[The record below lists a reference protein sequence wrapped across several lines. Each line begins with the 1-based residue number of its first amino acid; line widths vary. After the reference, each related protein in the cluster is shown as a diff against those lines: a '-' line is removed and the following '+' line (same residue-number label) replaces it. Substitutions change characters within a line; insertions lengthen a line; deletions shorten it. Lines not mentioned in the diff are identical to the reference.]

1 MDTLPERR
9 IECGD
14 CKKPI
19 HFIYSE
25 FVDKVLIYCGM
36 CDDCPFLRE
45 KLLGQPLAAVGASC
59 SVAKIQCGGCGLLLE
74 EVKRGVSLGCPLCYE
89 VFEEELLSE
98 LTTRKK
104 IQNKNLPIK
113 KGTSLHSGRRPGEG
127 VGEEAPSAKLYALHQ
142 ALTETLGREEY
153 EQAAFLRDQIQ
164 ELMKQ
169 AKHPQGSSA
178 VGKKKQNGKKPPSE
192 FSMEGRDEFY
202 TPDDKLPPHSAKNNQ
217 TDT

>member
-1 MDTLPERR
+1 
-9 IECGD
+9 
-14 CKKPI
+14 
-19 HFIYSE
+19 
-25 FVDKVLIYCGM
+25 M